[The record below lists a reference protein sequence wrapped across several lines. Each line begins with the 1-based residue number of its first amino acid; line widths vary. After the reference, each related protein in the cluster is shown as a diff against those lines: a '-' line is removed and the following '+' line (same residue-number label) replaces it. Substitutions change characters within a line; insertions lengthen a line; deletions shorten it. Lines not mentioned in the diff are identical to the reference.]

1 MFGRGAV
8 PGISSTGATLVRGY
22 TRHRQ
27 ELQLADELH
36 RHQASS
42 EFSQAPTP
50 HERVTGNRSQLTHL
64 WDMHC
69 RVKLVVVGNQHGGK
83 TKLIKGLANSYG
95 SFRLRDPDPS
105 PGYQPTAA
113 TNGGCEY
120 NVPDGD
126 YLELTAELWDTSGQE
141 ALRRLR
147 AYPGTDIT
155 LYVCWDHQSAIAHK
169 RA

>member
-50 HERVTGNRSQLTHL
+50 HERVIG
-64 WDMHC
+64 DMDC
-69 RVKLVVVGNQHGGK
+69 RVKLVVVGDRHGGK

-95 SFRLRDPDPS
+95 SFRLTDPDRS
-105 PGYQPTAA
+105 PGYQPSMCGNLDALYTATTRMA
-113 TNGGCEY
+113 TF
-120 NVPDGD
+120 
-126 YLELTAELWDTSGQE
+126 WS
-141 ALRRLR
+141 
-147 AYPGTDIT
+147 
-155 LYVCWDHQSAIAHK
+155 
-169 RA
+169 